1 MSNSYN
7 NILLL
12 IQRSELNGMNGCV
25 GKHNY
30 QGRNQNLFWRETRI
44 SKFWLKVQ
52 AFTRKNVSKSKR
64 AYLCISQKQRMQPLK
79 GTLMQI

>member
-12 IQRSELNGMNGCV
+12 IQRSELNGMNGYV

-30 QGRNQNLFWRETRI
+30 QGRNQNLFWREARI

-52 AFTRKNVSKSKR
+52 AFTRKKRFREQESLLVYFSKTTN
-64 AYLCISQKQRMQPLK
+64 AA
-79 GTLMQI
+79 T